1 MPWRQGVHTGRPS
14 GRRPPG
20 LLEAA
25 FHILPAVPTCRGVA
39 PHGRSRE
46 PKAQQKSRGGR
57 TPADSEPAR
66 RGRLGAGP
74 ARFKEALRPDAELA
88 APGRAGARDAR
99 AGWRIWS

>member
-1 MPWRQGVHTGRPS
+1 M
-14 GRRPPG
+14 
-20 LLEAA
+20 
-25 FHILPAVPTCRGVA
+25 
-39 PHGRSRE
+39 
-46 PKAQQKSRGGR
+46 GGR

-66 RGRLGAGP
+66 RRRLGAGP